1 MDPFPLEPY
10 RSARLLYR
18 APEDNP
24 TDDAFFQALYADP
37 SIGSMASHAL
47 QRPLSTKERREF
59 RSKIQARMF
68 ISVMICLI
76 PDEGSDNDPETIG
89 VISLKEQPPIF
100 AHNRTHELGIT
111 IARPYQDKGYGTEAI
126 SWMLD
131 WAFSTAGLHR
141 VELTVYEWNERAQRV
156 YQRLGF
162 VSEGRRRECLWKG
175 GRWWDCIHMG
185 ILAHEWEKKKK
196 TVVAERSVST

>member
-47 QRPLSTKERREF
+47 QRPLSTKERKELRAKVE
-59 RSKIQARMF
+59 AMMF
-68 ISVMICLI
+68 MSVMICII
-76 PDEGSDNDPETIG
+76 PDEGSDKEPETIG
-89 VISLKEQPPIF
+89 VISLKQQAPVL
-100 AHNRTHELGIT
+100 AHNRTHEFGIT
-111 IARPYQDKGYGTEAI
+111 IARQYQDKGYGPEAI

-131 WAFSTAGLHR
+131 WSFLTAGLHR
-141 VELTVYEWNERAQRV
+141 VELTVYEWNERAQKV
-156 YQRLGF
+156 YQKLGF
-162 VSEGRRRECLWKG
+162 VTEGRRRECLWKG

-185 ILAHEWEKKKK
+185 VLAHEWEARKK
-196 TVVAERSVST
+196 AADS